1 MSSGAADGW
10 VEAAST
16 VSPAAWAAATAS
28 RRVCDQRGADLGEG
42 GADAGRRLQLGLAD
56 LGLHVR
62 AGLPE
67 DGGVGHRRARH
78 QRPGHRVDEVELLL
92 DAEGGCGHA
101 GAPGVQGAAPNGTG
115 DSWHVDLSLGD
126 DLRAFVDASPSPG
139 HAAAEIARRL
149 VAGGFRELAETA
161 LWELSPGDAVFA
173 VRGASVV
180 AVRVG
185 SEPVPEAG
193 LRIIGAHT
201 DSPTFRVRPRSDVRQ
216 AGYRLVGVEP
226 YGGGLWHT
234 WLDRELTVA
243 GRLALRGGT
252 TALVRLPGAPL
263 RLPSLAI
270 HLDRSVREGLT
281 LDPQRH
287 LQPVWGSELST
298 EPGLLEALGAA
309 AGVSAADVVGHD
321 LVLADTQ
328 PAARAGADG
337 TWIAAPRLDDL
348 ACCHSG
354 LLALLGARGERHT
367 QVLVCN
373 DHEEVGSGSASGARG
388 SFLED
393 VIGRLAGDRQPQASA
408 RTIAASKLVSADM
421 AHAVHP
427 TRSERHDPS
436 HQPVLG
442 GGPVLKLN
450 ANQAYATDAVSGGWF
465 TERCEEAGVPVQH
478 FVSRAD
484 LPCGSTIGPLTATRL
499 GLSTVDVGA
508 PQLAMHS
515 VRELASAADV
525 PLMVG
530 AFTSCLQSARSGACS
545 SGAPA
550 RKRAVV
556 LPDAATCSGVPAA
569 TTRPPASPPP
579 GPRSSTQSAWATTS
593 MSCSTS
599 TTVLP
604 ASTSDCSCRIS
615 TSTSAGCRPLV
626 GSSSR

>member
-1 MSSGAADGW
+1 M
-10 VEAAST
+10 
-16 VSPAAWAAATAS
+16 
-28 RRVCDQRGADLGEG
+28 DL
-42 GADAGRRLQLGLAD
+42 
-56 LGLHVR
+56 
-62 AGLPE
+62 
-67 DGGVGHRRARH
+67 
-78 QRPGHRVDEVELLL
+78 
-92 DAEGGCGHA
+92 
-101 GAPGVQGAAPNGTG
+101 T
-115 DSWHVDLSLGD
+115 LGD
-126 DLRAFVDASPSPG
+126 DLRSFVDASPSPG

-149 VAGGFRELAETA
+149 IEGGFRELTETD
-161 LWELSPGDAVFA
+161 LWELSPGDAVFT

-185 SEPVPEAG
+185 TEPAHEAG

-201 DSPTFRVRPRSDVRQ
+201 DSPTFRVRPRHDVRQ

-252 TALVRLPGAPL
+252 TTLVTLPGAPL

-287 LQPVWGSELST
+287 LQPVWGSDLDT
-298 EPGLLEALGAA
+298 EPGLLEALAATAGVA
-309 AGVSAADVVGHD
+309 AGDIVGHD

-337 TWIAAPRLDDL
+337 SWIAAPRLDDL

-354 LLALLGARGERHT
+354 LLALLSVSAETRHT

-393 VIGRLAGDRQPQASA
+393 VISRLAGRSPQAFA

-427 TRSERHDPS
+427 TRSERHEPS

-465 TERCEEAGVPVQH
+465 TERCEAAEVPVQH

-515 VRELASAADV
+515 VRELSSAVDV
-525 PLMVG
+525 PLMVT
-530 AFTSCLQSARSGACS
+530 AFGSCLS
-545 SGAPA
+545 
-550 RKRAVV
+550 
-556 LPDAATCSGVPAA
+556 
-569 TTRPPASPPP
+569 
-579 GPRSSTQSAWATTS
+579 
-593 MSCSTS
+593 
-599 TTVLP
+599 
-604 ASTSDCSCRIS
+604 
-615 TSTSAGCRPLV
+615 
-626 GSSSR
+626 

>member
-1 MSSGAADGW
+1 M
-10 VEAAST
+10 
-16 VSPAAWAAATAS
+16 
-28 RRVCDQRGADLGEG
+28 
-42 GADAGRRLQLGLAD
+42 
-56 LGLHVR
+56 
-62 AGLPE
+62 
-67 DGGVGHRRARH
+67 
-78 QRPGHRVDEVELLL
+78 
-92 DAEGGCGHA
+92 
-101 GAPGVQGAAPNGTG
+101 AAP
-115 DSWHVDLSLGD
+115 DLSLGD
-126 DLRAFVDASPSPG
+126 DLRAFVDASPSPS
-139 HAAAEIARRL
+139 HAAAEITRRL
-149 VAGGFRELAETA
+149 REGGFRELSETA
-161 LWELSPGDAVFA
+161 VWDLSPGDQVFT

-185 SEPVPEAG
+185 SDPVAEAG

-201 DSPTFRVRPRSDVRQ
+201 DSPTFRVRPRHDVRQ

-252 TALVRLPGAPL
+252 TTLVKLPGAPL

-298 EPGLLEALGAA
+298 EPGLLEALAA
-309 AGVSAADVVGHD
+309 EAGVSAADVVGHD

-328 PAARAGADG
+328 PAARAGVDG

-354 LLALLGARGERHT
+354 LLALLRVSAETLAGVSAETRHT

-393 VIGRLAGDRQPQASA
+393 VISRLAGSEPQAFA

-427 TRSERHDPS
+427 TRSERHEPS

-465 TERCEEAGVPVQH
+465 TERCQEAGVPVQH

-508 PQLAMHS
+508 PQLAMHAA
-515 VRELASAADV
+515 RELASAVDV
-525 PLMVG
+525 PLMVD
-530 AFTSCLQSARSGACS
+530 AFRGCL
-545 SGAPA
+545 
-550 RKRAVV
+550 AV
-556 LPDAATCSGVPAA
+556 
-569 TTRPPASPPP
+569 
-579 GPRSSTQSAWATTS
+579 
-593 MSCSTS
+593 
-599 TTVLP
+599 
-604 ASTSDCSCRIS
+604 
-615 TSTSAGCRPLV
+615 
-626 GSSSR
+626 

>member
-1 MSSGAADGW
+1 MGSG
-10 VEAAST
+10 
-16 VSPAAWAAATAS
+16 
-28 RRVCDQRGADLGEG
+28 
-42 GADAGRRLQLGLAD
+42 
-56 LGLHVR
+56 
-62 AGLPE
+62 
-67 DGGVGHRRARH
+67 RH
-78 QRPGHRVDEVELLL
+78 DDV
-92 DAEGGCGHA
+92 
-101 GAPGVQGAAPNGTG
+101 AAP
-115 DSWHVDLSLGD
+115 DLSLGD
-126 DLRAFVDASPSPG
+126 DLRAFVDASPSPS
-139 HAAAEIARRL
+139 HAAAEITRRL
-149 VAGGFRELAETA
+149 REGGFRELSETA
-161 LWELSPGDAVFA
+161 VWDLSPGDQVFT

-185 SEPVPEAG
+185 SDPVAEAG

-201 DSPTFRVRPRSDVRQ
+201 DSPTFRVRPRHDVRQ

-252 TALVRLPGAPL
+252 TTLVKLPGAPL

-298 EPGLLEALGAA
+298 EPGLLEALAA
-309 AGVSAADVVGHD
+309 EAGVSAADVVGHD

-328 PAARAGADG
+328 PAARAGVDG

-354 LLALLGARGERHT
+354 LLALLRVSAETLAGVSAETRHT

-393 VIGRLAGDRQPQASA
+393 VISRLAGSEPQAFA

-427 TRSERHDPS
+427 TRSERHEPS

-465 TERCEEAGVPVQH
+465 TERCQEAGVPVQH

-508 PQLAMHS
+508 PQLAMHAA
-515 VRELASAADV
+515 RELASAVDV
-525 PLMVG
+525 PLMVD
-530 AFTSCLQSARSGACS
+530 AFRGCL
-545 SGAPA
+545 
-550 RKRAVV
+550 AV
-556 LPDAATCSGVPAA
+556 
-569 TTRPPASPPP
+569 
-579 GPRSSTQSAWATTS
+579 
-593 MSCSTS
+593 
-599 TTVLP
+599 
-604 ASTSDCSCRIS
+604 
-615 TSTSAGCRPLV
+615 
-626 GSSSR
+626 